1 MKSGRVP
8 LHGKFWSEGQRGGG
22 GGPWSEALIK
32 APLTWDPLWN
42 RSLYRWLKTNG
53 LRWVHFSIPLLFIED
68 LEGTVGLPSAWK
80 SFRSQTQLTDCF
92 FLITDIHS
100 THLLTAKMA
109 SWVIYLFVC
118 DDLFILVGIRQVHQ
132 ESTSCLESTS
142 PDTVDGKKSGSHQ
155 LRLVVYPI
163 IYKAFYIPGGCLGF
177 HQQLMK
183 VRPQKNL
190 CELWLR

>member
-8 LHGKFWSEGQRGGG
+8 LHGKFWSEGQRGG

-92 FLITDIHS
+92 FFYNGYTLNPSFDCKDGKLS
-100 THLLTAKMA
+100 D
-109 SWVIYLFVC
+109 LFVC
-118 DDLFILVGIRQVHQ
+118 LWRPLHSCGN
-132 ESTSCLESTS
+132 STSS
-142 PDTVDGKKSGSHQ
+142 PGINLLPGVDKSGYCWWEKIRKSPVEVGSLSHYLQ
-155 LRLVVYPI
+155 
-163 IYKAFYIPGGCLGF
+163 GF
-177 HQQLMK
+177 LHP
-183 VRPQKNL
+183 RWSFGISSTADEGSTAKNL